1 MKKFALLLAVLFAW
15 TAATA
20 QEVIP
25 QPKNTEDDEI
35 FVVVEQDPE
44 FPGGMEAM
52 VQYLSSNIKYP
63 QEAMEKSIQ
72 GTVYVTFVVEKD
84 GKVNNIRVI
93 RKIGGGCDEEA
104 VRVVQAMPKWK
115 PGKQRGKAVRVQ
127 YNLPI
132 KFQLK

>member
-1 MKKFALLLAVLFAW
+1 MKKIALLLAVLFAW

-20 QEVIP
+20 QNDKTVP
-25 QPKNTEDDEI
+25 QDDQSEI

-44 FPGGMEAM
+44 FPGGMQALI
-52 VQYLSSNIKYP
+52 QYLGSNIKYP
-63 QEAMEKSIQ
+63 QKAMEDGIQ

-84 GKVNNIRVI
+84 GQVNNVKVI
-93 RKIGGGCDEEA
+93 RKLGGGCDEEA
-104 VRVVQAMPKWK
+104 VRVVEAMPKWK